1 MVCFVLRNLDRE
13 RGLTFLQKQQQQAA
27 ANAEGGGQRKKKVT
41 AAQLRV
47 QKGEA
52 FAPFKR
58 GKKLAL
64 T

>member
-1 MVCFVLRNLDRE
+1 M
-13 RGLTFLQKQQQQAA
+13 GLTFLQKQQQQAA

-52 FAPFKR
+52 FIPQVREKSL
-58 GKKLAL
+58 KNSVL

>member
-1 MVCFVLRNLDRE
+1 M
-13 RGLTFLQKQQQQAA
+13 GLTFLQKQQQQAA

-52 FAPFKR
+52 STPQVREKSL
-58 GKKLAL
+58 KNSVL

>member
-1 MVCFVLRNLDRE
+1 MIPIANVVN
-13 RGLTFLQKQQQQAA
+13 FLQKQQQQAA

-52 FAPFKR
+52 FAPESA
-58 GKKLAL
+58 GETMNDSVL